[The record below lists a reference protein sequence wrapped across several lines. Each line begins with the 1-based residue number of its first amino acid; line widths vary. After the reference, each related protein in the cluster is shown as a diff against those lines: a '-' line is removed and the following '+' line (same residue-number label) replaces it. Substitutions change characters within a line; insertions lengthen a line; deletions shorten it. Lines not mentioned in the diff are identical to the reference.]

1 VAVSQGREARL
12 RRGLGVVAWVGS
24 LVPLAWLVA
33 DAFTDGLGADPI
45 REVTHRTGFTA
56 LALLMGS
63 LAVTPVRRL
72 TGWNGIVPVRRT
84 LGLCAFGY
92 AVAHLCIYLFDQ
104 GFAWS
109 FIVEDVTER
118 PYVMAGTAALLLL
131 APLAL
136 TSTRASIR
144 RLGRRWQALHR
155 LVYLAALLGTLHFLW
170 LVKKDLREPLV
181 FLAVYL
187 ALMAFRLP
195 LLRRRRAGSRAAE
208 GRPSPASAAETA

>member
-1 VAVSQGREARL
+1 MAVSQGREARL
-12 RRGLGVVAWVGS
+12 RRVLGVAAWVGS

-92 AVAHLCIYLFDQ
+92 AVVHLCIYLFDQ

-195 LLRRRRAGSRAAE
+195 LLRRRRAGSRAVE
-208 GRPSPASAAETA
+208 GRAASASAAETV